1 MDGNN
6 SGKSPESNLKNPELT
21 KILDALD
28 VISEMV
34 NEIKEE
40 IAKSNIPT
48 GDVEFKDG
56 LLHRGSHSVKI
67 TGKIQTGLIL
77 MLINAGKEGVST
89 QKIKDRFNLTQH
101 LMHNNVHYLR
111 KKIGKLNLSIEC
123 RDMDNESRYV
133 LIE

>member
-1 MDGNN
+1 MDGNS
-6 SGKSPESNLKNPELT
+6 SGKDPESNLKNPELT

-28 VISEMV
+28 TITEMV
-34 NEIKEE
+34 NEIKKE

-48 GDVEFKDG
+48 RSVEFKDG
-56 LLHRGSHSVKI
+56 LLHRGNHSI
-67 TGKIQTGLIL
+67 EINGKIQTGLIL
-77 MLINAGKEGVST
+77 MLINAGEQGVST
-89 QKIKDRFNLTQH
+89 QEIKERFNLTQH